1 MKILKSIFVLVL
13 FSNFIVSCA
22 ADDIT
27 EEQETIATEN
37 IQATGDDGKDVDQ
50 TEKG

>member
-13 FSNFIVSCA
+13 FSNFIISCTV
-22 ADDIT
+22 DDIT
-27 EEQETIATEN
+27 EDSEINQTE
-37 IQATGDDGKDVDQ
+37 IQATGENNAEDDQ